1 MKVIIVL
8 FFFILTS
15 GILAVQQSDIDSLKN
30 LLHTNMPDSPRIK
43 LLTDI
48 AEPDQWHRP
57 DTAIKY
63 AMQAWQPA
71 LKSDNPSRLTQDSG
85 SVLSEALSA
94 KGNYSSERAN
104 LEGFKSPQGVAPHLL
119 TVTGITGNEDKQ
131 VSITVSDN
139 GHGIPEKIKDKVF
152 QPFFTTKPTGQG
164 TGLGLSLSY
173 DIIKAHGGE
182 MRVESKEGIGTCF
195 IVGLPLKENS

>member
-1 MKVIIVL
+1 MKVITVL

-63 AMQAWQPA
+63 AVQAWQPA
-71 LKSDNPSRLTQDSG
+71 LKSDNPSRLTKDSG

-104 LEGFKSPQGVAPHLL
+104 LP
-119 TVTGITGNEDKQ
+119 TVTGITRSEDKQ

-195 IVGLPLKENS
+195 IVSMSLKENS

>member
-1 MKVIIVL
+1 MKVITVL

-63 AMQAWQPA
+63 AVQAWQPA
-71 LKSDNPSRLTQDSG
+71 LKSDNPSRLTKDSG

-104 LEGFKSPQGVAPHLL
+104 LP
-119 TVTGITGNEDKQ
+119 TVTGITRSEDKQ

-173 DIIKAHGGE
+173 DIVKAHGGE
-182 MRVESKEGIGTCF
+182 IKENSKEGEGTEF
-195 IVGLPLKENS
+195 VVKLPV